1 MGNTTT
7 RNFSVYIIKTVF
19 KTTLL
24 RLFSAKESG
33 PKVWCAMVRDENPK
47 HMKLISKQKCTNS
60 KLYYH
65 KLCVHHNPTTHARD
79 VSKVNFASSDFFF
92 VRVIGRRRTF
102 ISIGNAVKQLIH
114 ALCFASSSYDALG
127 KFGELPRS
135 SMELLSALLVSII
148 I

>member
-7 RNFSVYIIKTVF
+7 RNFSVCIIKTVF
-19 KTTLL
+19 KATLL

-47 HMKLISKQKCTNS
+47 HMKLTSKQKCTNS

-92 VRVIGRRRTF
+92 CARYWP
-102 ISIGNAVKQLIH
+102 
-114 ALCFASSSYDALG
+114 SSYLYFYWQCCKTIDSCVVLCIV
-127 KFGELPRS
+127 KL
-135 SMELLSALLVSII
+135 
-148 I
+148 